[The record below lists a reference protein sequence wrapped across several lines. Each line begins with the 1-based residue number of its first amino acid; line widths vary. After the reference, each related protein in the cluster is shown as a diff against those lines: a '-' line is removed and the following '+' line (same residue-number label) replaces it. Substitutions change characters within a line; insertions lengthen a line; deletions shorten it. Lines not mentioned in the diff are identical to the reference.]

1 MKSIFLRFSNF
12 VSFLICTLFYL
23 NYERFFFYSTI
34 QLENHKMHYF
44 VQYAY
49 LCTISILLYVR
60 YNMHYFVQYAYF
72 CSIFIRF
79 LQNAYFCTN
88 CILFKWVTRIRDVLC
103 LLGNLIISVQHCT
116 QCLTLCT
123 TVHTLALPELNSSL
137 SEYWLRCPKPS
148 STVHTSRQ
156 DFGIVYYVCQ

>member
-1 MKSIFLRFSNF
+1 
-12 VSFLICTLFYL
+12 
-23 NYERFFFYSTI
+23 
-34 QLENHKMHYF
+34 MHYF

-72 CSIFIRF
+72 CRIFIRF

-103 LLGNLIISVQHCT
+103 LLGKLIISVQHCT

-123 TVHTLALPELNSSL
+123 TVQYIHWHCLNSTAL
-137 SEYWLRCPKPS
+137 SQSIGKDVQNPPVQCTHHVKTLELFIMSANKYRLHMS
-148 STVHTSRQ
+148 
-156 DFGIVYYVCQ
+156 IIYVLCTF